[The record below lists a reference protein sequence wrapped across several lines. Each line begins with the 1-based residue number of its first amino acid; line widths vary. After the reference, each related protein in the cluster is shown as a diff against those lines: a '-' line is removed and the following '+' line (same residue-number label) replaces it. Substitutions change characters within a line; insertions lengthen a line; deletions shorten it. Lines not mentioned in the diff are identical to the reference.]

1 MDEYFLVGISS
12 VIALG
17 ISAQWLAWRTK
28 LPAILLLLVFGIIAG
43 PVTGWINPETRATHV
58 NASARRCGHVGL
70 AAQIPIRHRAEWRAG
85 RSAARGDAARARTV
99 APGAMRRPW
108 RRA

>member
-1 MDEYFLVGISS
+1 MDEHILVGISS

-43 PVTGWINPETRATHV
+43 PVTGWINPDE
-58 NASARRCGHVGL
+58 L
-70 AAQIPIRHRAEWRAG
+70 L
-85 RSAARGDAARARTV
+85 GDILECL
-99 APGAMRRPW
+99 
-108 RRA
+108 